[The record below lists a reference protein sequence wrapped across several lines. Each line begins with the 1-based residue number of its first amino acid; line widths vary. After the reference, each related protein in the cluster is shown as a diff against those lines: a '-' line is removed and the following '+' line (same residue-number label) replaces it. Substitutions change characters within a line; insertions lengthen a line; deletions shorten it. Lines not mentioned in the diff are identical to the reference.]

1 MIIICGIG
9 YFEEQLIANIQDRE
23 VIAIEL
29 DKEKA
34 ARIEYQYPHVKTI
47 TGDASSVLVWKK
59 IDLKNVQ
66 HIVTAFKDADVSLE
80 VCFFIRKTFKLDIPI
95 LVITY
100 SDDVEDRFS
109 EFGVS
114 LINPLDISIN
124 LILNKL
130 NKNYSKAID
139 IGIKKGELIEM
150 NVLSKSHLT
159 DRKLKSIKPSNWHVA
174 AIYRNN
180 EIVIPTGNVK
190 IQVGDKVIIFGE
202 PKVLENLANIFLKGI
217 PQFPIQYGKIMS
229 LYIFSNKDLI
239 FLSESLYLFKHI
251 RSQRLEIISVDTT
264 VEEDKIVSE
273 INKNEITKD
282 FAVIPSDGFFEKL
295 NRSENGIN
303 VFIQRKSTFLKKLK
317 IKQILKETTKPTAI
331 MKNGKGFSKILVSL
345 NSPDMTHILE
355 IAVELARLFKFEVH
369 AVYAT
374 LPKGLRNEKDAELL
388 QEAHT
393 IIHDFKSIYKIN
405 IDFTVIEG
413 NPVRETLKLLS
424 KENGLLFVIGYERF
438 NAGSFFKPSV
448 AYHLATKT
456 NFSTILI
463 PQSVD

>member
-9 YFEEQLIANIQDRE
+9 YFEEQLIANIKDRE

-34 ARIEYQYPHVKTI
+34 ARIETQYPHVKTI
-47 TGDASSVLVWKK
+47 IGDASSVLVWKK
-59 IDLKNVQ
+59 IDLENVQ
-66 HIVTAFKDADVSLE
+66 HIITAFKDADISLE
-80 VCFFIRKTFKLDIPI
+80 ICFFIRKTFKLDIPI

-100 SDDVEDRFS
+100 SGDIEDKFV
-109 EFGVS
+109 EFGVT
-114 LINPLDISIN
+114 LINPLEMSIS
-124 LILNKL
+124 LVVNKL

-159 DRKLKSIKPSNWHVA
+159 DRKLKNIRPSNWHVA

-190 IQVGDKVIIFGE
+190 IEVGDKVIIFGE

-217 PQFPIQYGKIMS
+217 PQFPLQYGKIMS
-229 LYIFSNKDLI
+229 LYIFSDKDL
-239 FLSESLYLFKHI
+239 LSLGGSVHLFKHI
-251 RSQRLEIISVDTT
+251 RSQRLEIIAVDT
-264 VEEDKIVSE
+264 VVGEEKIISLFE
-273 INKNEITKD
+273 KNEITKD
-282 FAVIPSDGFFEKL
+282 FGIISTQTFFENL
-295 NRSENGIN
+295 NRPDNGIN

-317 IKQILKETTKPTAI
+317 IKQILKETLKPTAL
-331 MKNGKGFSKILVSL
+331 MKNGSDFSKIMVSL

-355 IAVELARLFKFEVH
+355 IAVELARLFKVEVE
-369 AVYAT
+369 AVYTT
-374 LPKGLRNEKDAELL
+374 LPKALRNEEDAELL
-388 QEAHT
+388 QESYT
-393 IIHDFKSIYKIN
+393 IVNDFKSIYKIN
-405 IDFTVIEG
+405 INYTVIEG
-413 NPVRETLKLLS
+413 NPVRETLRFLS
-424 KENGLLFVIGYERF
+424 KEDSLLFVIGYERF
-438 NAGSFFKPSV
+438 NPGSFFKPSV

-456 NFSTILI
+456 TFSTILI